1 MGRTLTGKSEQASL
15 LWARGACW
23 PHPCETSELH
33 LCCVACDTVWS
44 ALWDWSSIVLQSQQA
59 VRLTAGCLPGA
70 GATLV
75 ELYTGLAYE
84 GPALVPRL
92 KKQLAACLEADGFT
106 SVQDAIGYDHRK

>member
-1 MGRTLTGKSEQASL
+1 MCGMGHSLVNDQKGQDALRLTLPTEP
-15 LWARGACW
+15 W
-23 PHPCETSELH
+23 PTTRS
-33 LCCVACDTVWS
+33 WS
-44 ALWDWSSIVLQSQQA
+44 GIFLPSWQA